1 VHYLETDTQHP
12 DQDLDLV
19 LSNEMRQYYADA
31 DRHASQSRG
40 SLIEID
46 NFGQATGSIPPN
58 DTSNPF
64 KALVQ
69 RNTLLEEKLEKM
81 MAIVESLQS
90 SPTQTSQSSN

>member
-1 VHYLETDTQHP
+1 METDTQHP

-31 DRHASQSRG
+31 DRHASQSSG

-46 NFGQATGSIPPN
+46 NVGQATGSLPTN

-90 SPTQTSQSSN
+90 SPTHTSQSSN